1 MEQIKK
7 NLVVFLNYFDDV
19 KYAGSFFV
27 IRCTKITKEDARK
40 SEIQKSGKIIKIF
53 SGKWVSCFKVAEKL
67 TRII

>member
-1 MEQIKK
+1 ML
-7 NLVVFLNYFDDV
+7 NTLVL
-19 KYAGSFFV
+19 FFV
-27 IRCTKITKEDARK
+27 IRCTKITKDARK